1 MQKQIQ
7 FPNHWGE
14 TLAGTFHVPPEDC
27 RRGIILG
34 HCFTCSRHT
43 KILRDLSLALVEE
56 GFKVLRFDFSG
67 NGQSE
72 GNFSESI
79 YSKQISDMKVA
90 ASFMSAQGVS
100 WFGLAGHSMG
110 AMVALLAAA
119 EMDKVRA
126 VCTVA
131 AKASALHTTH
141 FLNESQLHE
150 LQNTGRVH
158 FVSRGRNLELTDAF
172 LADAARYEL
181 SKVLPS
187 LVQPWLIVHG
197 DQDEIIPVKDAHSL
211 HQYKPA
217 DTELAIIPDA
227 DHMFSQDAQ
236 RQEVTELVVKWFKKQ
251 AREDGF

>member
-1 MQKQIQ
+1 MQQQIQ
-7 FPNHWGE
+7 FPNHSGE
-14 TLAGTFHVPPEDC
+14 TLAGTFHVPTEDSH
-27 RRGIILG
+27 RGIILG

-43 KILRDLSLALVEE
+43 RILRDLSLALVEE

-72 GNFSESI
+72 GSFSESI

-90 ASFMSAQGVS
+90 ASFMTAEGVA

-110 AMVALLAAA
+110 AMVALLAAT
-119 EMDKVRA
+119 EMDNVRA
-126 VCTVA
+126 VCTLA
-131 AKASALHTTH
+131 SKASALHSTH

-150 LQNTGRVH
+150 LENTGRVH
-158 FVSRGRNLELTDAF
+158 FVSRGRNLELTDVF
-172 LADAARYEL
+172 FADAAKYTL

-197 DQDEIIPVKDAHSL
+197 DQDEIIPVQDAYRL

-217 DTELAIIPDA
+217 DTELAIIADA
-227 DHMFSQDAQ
+227 DHMFSLDSH
-236 RQEVTELVVKWFKKQ
+236 RQEVTELVVKWFQRQ

>member
-1 MQKQIQ
+1 MLKQIQ

-14 TLAGTFHVPPEDC
+14 TLAGTFHVPTEDS

-43 KILRDLSLALVEE
+43 RILRDLSLALVEE

-90 ASFMSAQGVS
+90 ASFMTAEGVS

-110 AMVALLAAA
+110 AMVALLAAT
-119 EMDKVRA
+119 EMDNVRA
-126 VCTVA
+126 VCTLA
-131 AKASALHTTH
+131 SKASALHSTH

-150 LQNTGRVH
+150 LESTGRVH
-158 FVSRGRNLELTDAF
+158 FVSRERNLELTDAF
-172 LADAARYEL
+172 FADAARYEL

-197 DQDEIIPVKDAHSL
+197 DQDEIIPVKDAYRL
-211 HQYKPA
+211 RQFKTA
-217 DTELAIIPDA
+217 GTELAIIADA
-227 DHMFSQDAQ
+227 DHMFSQDAR
-236 RQEVTELVVKWFKKQ
+236 RQEVTELVVKWFKRQ

>member
-7 FPNHWGE
+7 FPNHSDE
-14 TLAGTFHVPPEDC
+14 TLAGTFHVPTEDS

-43 KILRDLSLALVEE
+43 RILRDLSLALVKE

-90 ASFMSAQGVS
+90 ASFMTAKGAS

-110 AMVALLAAA
+110 AMVALLAAT
-119 EMDKVRA
+119 EMDNVRA
-126 VCTVA
+126 VCTLA
-131 AKASALHTTH
+131 SKASALHSTH
-141 FLNESQLHE
+141 FLSQSQLDE
-150 LQNTGRVH
+150 LENTGRVQ
-158 FVSRGRNLELTDAF
+158 FVSRGRHLELTDAF
-172 LADAARYEL
+172 FADAAKYEL

-197 DQDEIIPVKDAHSL
+197 DRDEIIPVKDAYRL
-211 HQYKPA
+211 HQYKPT
-217 DTELAIIPDA
+217 DTELAIIADA
-227 DHMFSQDAQ
+227 DHMFSQDAH
-236 RQEVTELVVKWFKKQ
+236 RQEVTELVVKWFKKR
-251 AREDGF
+251 ARKDGF

>member
-1 MQKQIQ
+1 
-7 FPNHWGE
+7 
-14 TLAGTFHVPPEDC
+14 
-27 RRGIILG
+27 
-34 HCFTCSRHT
+34 
-43 KILRDLSLALVEE
+43 
-56 GFKVLRFDFSG
+56 
-67 NGQSE
+67 
-72 GNFSESI
+72 
-79 YSKQISDMKVA
+79 MKVA
-90 ASFMSAQGVS
+90 ASFMSAEEVS

-110 AMVALLAAA
+110 AMVALLAAT
-119 EMDKVRA
+119 EMDNVGA
-126 VCTVA
+126 VCTLA

-141 FLNESQLHE
+141 FLNESQLHV

-236 RQEVTELVVKWFKKQ
+236 RQEVTELVVKWFKRQ

>member
-1 MQKQIQ
+1 LQQQIE
-7 FPNHWGE
+7 FLNHFGE
-14 TLAGTFHVPPEDC
+14 TLAGTFHVPAEDS

-43 KILRDLSLALVEE
+43 RILRDLSLALEE
-56 GFKVLRFDFSG
+56 EQFNVLRFDFSG

-72 GNFSESI
+72 GSFSESI
-79 YSKQISDMKVA
+79 YSKQISDMRVA
-90 ASFMSAQGVS
+90 ASFMTAEGVS

-119 EMDKVRA
+119 EMDNVRA
-126 VCTVA
+126 VCTLA
-131 AKASALHTTH
+131 SKASALHSTH

-158 FVSRGRNLELTDAF
+158 FVNRGRSLKLTNGF
-172 LADAARYEL
+172 FADAAKYEL
-181 SKVLPS
+181 SKILPS

-197 DQDEIIPVKDAHSL
+197 DQDEIIPVQDAYRL
-211 HQYKPA
+211 HQYKPV
-217 DTELAIIPDA
+217 DTELAIIADA

-236 RQEVTELVVKWFKKQ
+236 RREVTELVVKWFTRQ